1 METVKK
7 KRFFLS
13 HKKSSALVVSIAIHG
28 IFLIAALSFVAVKV
42 IIKEDQTFEVKEVK
56 RPNMKLRKLQVP
68 VKEQKKTQAP
78 KLRKT
83 IVAKPKNP
91 SVDIKMPEIVG
102 VKGGTG
108 YGRSGGLAGLGFS
121 FGMDVFDMD
130 LFGGSRGTGNEF
142 IGNFYDLK
150 QTPAGKPTPIG
161 KQAALDVENQNQW
174 NRETQL
180 LACQTLETFIRSGW
194 NENRLSGFFRA
205 PKQKFATTIMM
216 PPMGADQAPIAFGV
230 EDQVKPS
237 YWVCH
242 YKGTIAA
249 PETGRYRFCGFADD
263 ILVVRAGKK
272 VVLDACWPDLI
283 TKVSP
288 WKSSD
293 ENSRKFPLDAPR
305 RKIEGL
311 DWLDVFSGIRSA
323 GGYEGDMPLGE
334 ALGQVQVD
342 GKKIDTGNVTNYE
355 IAARRMVIG
364 DWMSLTKGQKVPV
377 EILIG
382 EIPGGGFLCR
392 LLIEQEGMDY
402 PMVES
407 DGGLRPILPVFKT
420 TEVDNEDLIEKM
432 GLTRDQMTLDGP
444 VFGVL
449 VNAP

>member
-1 METVKK
+1 M
-7 KRFFLS
+7 
-13 HKKSSALVVSIAIHG
+13 AIHG

-42 IIKEDQTFEVKEVK
+42 IIKNDQTFEVKEVK
-56 RPNMKLRKLQVP
+56 RPKMKLRQLQVP
-68 VKEQKKTQAP
+68 VKERKKTQAP

-108 YGRSGGLAGLGFS
+108 YGRSGGLGGLGFS
-121 FGMDVFDMD
+121 FGMELFDMD

-150 QTPAGKPTPIG
+150 QSPSGKPTEIG
-161 KQAALDVENQNQW
+161 KQAALDVENSNQW
-174 NRETQL
+174 NFDTQL
-180 LACQTLETFIRSGW
+180 LACTALNGFIRSGW

-205 PKQKFATTIMM
+205 PKQKFATTFMM

-230 EDQVKPS
+230 EEQVQPS

-242 YKGTIAA
+242 YKGSIAA

-263 ILVVRAGKK
+263 ILVVRTGKK
-272 VVLDACWPDLI
+272 VVLDACWTDKI
-283 TKVSP
+283 QKMTS

-293 ENSRKFPLDAPR
+293 ENNRKFPLDAPR
-305 RKIEGL
+305 GKIDDME
-311 DWLDVFSGIRSA
+311 WLDIFSQIEQA
-323 GGYEGDMPLGE
+323 GGFDGEVPWGE

-342 GKKIDTGNVTNYE
+342 GMKIDMNNVRNHE
-355 IAARRMVIG
+355 IISRRMVIG
-364 DWMSLTKGQKVPV
+364 DWISLTKGQKVPV

-392 LLIEQEGMDY
+392 LLIEQEGKEYKMAQ
-402 PMVES
+402 S
-407 DGGLRPILPVFKT
+407 DGGLRPVLPVFKT
-420 TEVDNEDLIEKM
+420 TAMDNKELTDKM
-432 GLTRDQMTLDGP
+432 ELVRDQMTLDGP
-444 VFGVL
+444 VFGAL
-449 VNAP
+449 INTP